1 MAKTFIVDP
10 AFLAKHPRAFTV
22 VEVPGQKPK
31 RVALGETTI
40 EVPAGAGGPD
50 RIINVPAPTQA
61 ELKILFER
69 GDRHIIQVDVVEHAE
84 PEIPEEIEVSEPA
97 FFKKRGKKNDSE

>member
-1 MAKTFIVDP
+1 MAKKFIVNP

-22 VEVPGQKPK
+22 VTIPGQKPK

-50 RIINVPAPTQA
+50 RIINVPTPTQD
-61 ELKILFER
+61 EFKILFER
-69 GDRHIIQVDVVEHAE
+69 GDRHIIQVDVTDID
-84 PEIPEEIEVSEPA
+84 EIQEEIEVLEPS
-97 FFKKRGKKNDSE
+97 FFKKRGKKNASE